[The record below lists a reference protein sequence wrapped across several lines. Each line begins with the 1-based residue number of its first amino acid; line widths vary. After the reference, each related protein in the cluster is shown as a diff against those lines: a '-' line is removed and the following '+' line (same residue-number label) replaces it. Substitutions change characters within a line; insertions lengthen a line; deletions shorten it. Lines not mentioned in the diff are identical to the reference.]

1 MLSSWSGGR
10 RFRARCGRCRIVRD
24 ILIQDRPQ
32 VPRPGDQHPVSDY
45 SPRCPHPAF
54 GISVSCLLSHHD
66 GVRGGRR
73 GPQPARADRVAPVG
87 GDRRGGRGQPHDH
100 CAGPPSSSVDS
111 SPVTSRASCPRG
123 SDRASAMI
131 RDRSASVIRCLRP
144 HPGRL
149 PSPSMPMALN
159 WCSQRRVTL
168 NTSDGL
174 EHLPNSQVL
183 AAAVRPGAG
192 GHGADQ

>member
-1 MLSSWSGGR
+1 MDHNQQEQIALHRW
-10 RFRARCGRCRIVRD
+10 AVIAEAA
-24 ILIQDRPQ
+24 
-32 VPRPGDQHPVSDY
+32 GDNLTT
-45 SPRCPHPAF
+45 
-54 GISVSCLLSHHD
+54 I
-66 GVRGGRR
+66 
-73 GPQPARADRVAPVG
+73 APV
-87 GDRRGGRGQPHDH
+87 RPHISGQLARHV
-100 CAGPPSSSVDS
+100 A
-111 SPVTSRASCPRG
+111 ASCPRG